1 MKRIPAHPAALA
13 FARPHNE
20 AQCNARTKQ
29 SRHGRGM
36 RKKKN
41 RQAPVQEEE
50 GTIRIEPAPV
60 FTRNRPD
67 VTQERHCLLLST
79 NDAR

>member
-1 MKRIPAHPAALA
+1 
-13 FARPHNE
+13 
-20 AQCNARTKQ
+20 
-29 SRHGRGM
+29 M

-60 FTRNRPD
+60 FTRSRPD
-67 VTQERHCLLLST
+67 VTQERHLPLIKHERCQIIIPIS
-79 NDAR
+79 NNKIRK